1 MQLHERVGMPRRGFS
16 VIIASMIR
24 TVTFILGLVAVFCA
38 TAADYTGQVLI
49 KNPELLILKGEAWSG
64 RVDVKHL
71 ASDICAEGD
80 IVRIDG
86 TPTTNG
92 WLEAN
97 RILARKI
104 DVLEHRPLP
113 ATEEVPGGKIP
124 SGEYLYRFVR
134 TTGTVAS
141 VVHGSTGWS
150 WMILRTTTGDVGI
163 TIRESNYPYE
173 ALRRMIDAEIS
184 IRGIV
189 LHSWGNEQRLG
200 AHMSLRGENAIQIL
214 RTAPEKPFDAPS
226 FQRVGAIH
234 RVALHGSVLAIGL
247 RRTMIRA
254 ADGMVVQAIPSED
267 AVIPPVGRRVTI
279 VGFAETDPLRPKF
292 TETLFRD
299 EGESADGEDEPLPTE
314 TESLFAGF
322 DHGKTIRVEGPVRA
336 LYLSSEGFAETL
348 TMDVGGRELTVDISA
363 LRQGRSDLPPEG
375 SVLAITG
382 VCVSEYESS
391 SPSDAF
397 PRFRRALLIP
407 RRPADIRIVSK
418 PSWWTPAKLAVCLLV
433 LLILAGLREFLNRSA
448 MRLKLRERTSLA
460 IELHDSLAQ
469 FLTGVSLQLDAAE
482 MAENGRRPEIAK
494 THIGNARA
502 ALKSCRE
509 NLRYCLGDLR
519 RTAFAE
525 PRMNEAIR
533 QSILPHIGQARL
545 SVRFNASRSRLS
557 DSTVHAIISIAREL
571 SVNSVRHGHARRIF
585 IAGEHRDGRIRFSVR
600 DDGIG
605 FEPANCPGSSEGHYG
620 LLGIRERLRDLRG
633 EMRIESRPGKGTKTT
648 ITITP

>member
-1 MQLHERVGMPRRGFS
+1 MTH
-16 VIIASMIR
+16 MIR
-24 TVTFILGLVAVFCA
+24 IRISIISLLAALCA
-38 TAADYTGQVLI
+38 PAADYTGQVLI
-49 KNPELLILKGEAWSG
+49 KNPELLILKGETWSG

-71 ASDICAEGD
+71 ASNVCAEGD

-86 TPTTNG
+86 APTTNG

-97 RILARKI
+97 RIFAHKI
-104 DVLEHRPLP
+104 DILEHRPLP
-113 ATEEVPGGKIP
+113 ATEEVPGRKIP

-141 VVHGSTGWS
+141 VVHGSAGWS
-150 WMILRTTTGDVGI
+150 WMILRTPTGDVGI
-163 TIRESNYPYE
+163 TIRERNYPYE
-173 ALRRMIDAEIS
+173 TLRKMIDAEIS
-184 IRGIV
+184 VRGIV

-200 AHMSLRGENAIQIL
+200 AHMSLRGENAIRII
-214 RTAPEKPFDAPS
+214 RPAPEKPFDAPA
-226 FQRVGAIH
+226 FRKVGDIH
-234 RVALHGSVLAIGL
+234 RVALRGSVLAVG
-247 RRTMIRA
+247 RRRA
-254 ADGMVVQAIPSED
+254 MVRATDGTIVQAIPSED
-267 AVIPPVGRRVTI
+267 ADIPTVGRRVTI
-279 VGFAETDPLRPKF
+279 VGFAETDPLRLKF

-299 EGESADGEDEPLPTE
+299 EGESFDKEDEPVPTNA
-314 TESLFAGF
+314 ESLFGGF

-336 LYLSSEGFAETL
+336 VYLSSAGLAETL
-348 TMDVGGRELTVDISA
+348 TMDVEGRELTVDISA
-363 LRQGRSDLPPEG
+363 LRKGRSNLPPEG
-375 SVLAITG
+375 SVLVITG

-397 PRFRRALLIP
+397 PRFRRTLLVP
-407 RRPADIRIVSK
+407 RHPDDIRIISK
-418 PSWWTPAKLAVCLLV
+418 PSWWTPTKLAVCLLV

-448 MRLKLRERTSLA
+448 LRLKLRERTSLA

-482 MAENGRRPEIAK
+482 MAENGRKPEIAK
-494 THIGNARA
+494 AHIRSARA

-525 PRMNEAIR
+525 PRLNEAIR
-533 QSILPHIGQARL
+533 QSILPHIGQAKL
-545 SVRFNASRSRLS
+545 AVRFNASRSRLS
-557 DSTVHAIISIAREL
+557 DSIVHAIISIAREL

-600 DDGIG
+600 DDGTG

-620 LLGIRERLRDLRG
+620 LLGIRERLRDLHG
-633 EMRIESRPGKGTKTT
+633 EMKIDSRPGKGTKTT
-648 ITITP
+648 ITIIP